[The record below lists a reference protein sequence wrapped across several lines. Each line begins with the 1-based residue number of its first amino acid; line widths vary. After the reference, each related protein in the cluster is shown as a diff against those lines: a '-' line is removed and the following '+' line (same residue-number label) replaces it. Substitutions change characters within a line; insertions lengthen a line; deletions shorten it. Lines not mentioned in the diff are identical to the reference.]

1 MLLNKKFPVQKVP
14 IEIVSVVPKGGKALI
29 IISLSVAASSVGNL
43 NKSNAIFSKGL
54 RCPSC
59 KQMTP
64 QFDNSQPMS
73 DEDHPVESQSH
84 LSDECDR
91 YTKLRRLYDL
101 NDDQQLVQYFTEV
114 LRIRDL
120 ILDEEEDYD

>member
-1 MLLNKKFPVQKVP
+1 
-14 IEIVSVVPKGGKALI
+14 
-29 IISLSVAASSVGNL
+29 
-43 NKSNAIFSKGL
+43 
-54 RCPSC
+54 
-59 KQMTP
+59 MTP

-73 DEDHPVESQSH
+73 DEDHPVESQSN

-91 YTKLRRLYDL
+91 YTELRRLYDL